1 MAELIALFVLICSF
15 LAMATIV
22 VRKIPALTQL
32 KEMPTSFGLK
42 IKIQKLAGKI
52 KFSRY
57 LKIPSFEILSQ
68 KILSKIRILTLK
80 IENKTENWLQKSR
93 EKTQKKKENDK
104 YWQKLKKS
112 IKEDKPGNSQKN
124 SPR

>member
-1 MAELIALFVLICSF
+1 MAELIALLVLICSF
-15 LAMATIV
+15 LAIATIV
-22 VRKIPALTQL
+22 VRKIPVLIQL
-32 KEMPTSFGLK
+32 EEIPTSFGLK
-42 IKIQKLAGKI
+42 IRIQKLAGKI

-57 LKIPSFEILSQ
+57 LKMPSPEILFQ

-80 IENKTENWLQKSR
+80 IENKTESWLQKSR

-104 YWQKLKKS
+104 YWRELKKS
-112 IKEDKPGNSQKN
+112 IKEDKSGNSQKN